1 MTGTAPMPLFP
12 SSFLDQWRKV
22 VAAALTVAVA
32 VAVVVVVVGN
42 EYI

>member
-32 VAVVVVVVGN
+32 VAVVASN